1 MKFKFKADYYQ
12 TVFGD
17 YRCNISIWRYYTYIE
32 PSSVFCGAFMS
43 SDDFYHWVWGE
54 SQIMDED
61 RDECRDIMN
70 MLTVRQRVVL
80 LSAID
85 SSMKD
90 KVSYTITLKMGGD
103 IDDE

>member
-12 TVFGD
+12 TVFGN
-17 YRCNISIWRYYTYIE
+17 YRCNISIIK

-90 KVSYTITLKMGGD
+90 KVSYTITLKMGGEAD
-103 IDDE
+103 

>member
-90 KVSYTITLKMGGD
+90 KVSYTITLKMGGEAD
-103 IDDE
+103 